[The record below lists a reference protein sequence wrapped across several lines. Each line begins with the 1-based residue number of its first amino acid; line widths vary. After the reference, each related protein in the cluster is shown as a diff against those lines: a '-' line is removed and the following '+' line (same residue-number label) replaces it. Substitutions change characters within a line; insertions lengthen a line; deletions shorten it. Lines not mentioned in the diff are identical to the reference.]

1 MKALNIKKSIIKSF
15 NFSGEK
21 QWGTDES
28 QFNAI
33 LVSRSY
39 QQLRQTFIE
48 YEKISGHDIEVA
60 IKKEF
65 SGSIEK
71 GLLGIGKKFKIKLN
85 LSKKTIEYKLK
96 YIELFILVKCVK
108 SKIGFFAERL
118 YASMHGIGTKDRT
131 LIRIIVSR
139 SEIDLGDIKKAFE
152 QRYGKSLESFIAV
165 SSSL

>member
-1 MKALNIKKSIIKSF
+1 MLVEKSKYLVALNVFRETQYSIFDK
-15 NFSGEK
+15 GEK

-65 SGSIEK
+65 SGSVEK
-71 GLLGIGKKFKIKLN
+71 GLLGIGKVF
-85 LSKKTIEYKLK
+85 
-96 YIELFILVKCVK
+96 
-108 SKIGFFAERL
+108 R
-118 YASMHGIGTKDRT
+118 
-131 LIRIIVSR
+131 
-139 SEIDLGDIKKAFE
+139 
-152 QRYGKSLESFIAV
+152 
-165 SSSL
+165 

>member
-1 MKALNIKKSIIKSF
+1 MKNRFDRFKYILRCALF
-15 NFSGEK
+15 LNFDIGEK

-65 SGSIEK
+65 SGNIEK
-71 GLLGIGKKFKIKLN
+71 GLLGIGKAFK
-85 LSKKTIEYKLK
+85 
-96 YIELFILVKCVK
+96 
-108 SKIGFFAERL
+108 
-118 YASMHGIGTKDRT
+118 
-131 LIRIIVSR
+131 
-139 SEIDLGDIKKAFE
+139 
-152 QRYGKSLESFIAV
+152 
-165 SSSL
+165 

>member
-1 MKALNIKKSIIKSF
+1 MYGKTLESDLKSDTSGHFKRLLVSLVQANRDEDQEFDHTQAIADAQALYEAGTSRNFFPLENLIYLLMKKSKYLVALNVSRDTQCSIF
-15 NFSGEK
+15 NFDTGEK

-65 SGSIEK
+65 SGSVEK
-71 GLLGIGKKFKIKLN
+71 GLLGIGKVFK
-85 LSKKTIEYKLK
+85 
-96 YIELFILVKCVK
+96 
-108 SKIGFFAERL
+108 
-118 YASMHGIGTKDRT
+118 
-131 LIRIIVSR
+131 
-139 SEIDLGDIKKAFE
+139 
-152 QRYGKSLESFIAV
+152 
-165 SSSL
+165 

>member
-1 MKALNIKKSIIKSF
+1 MGCFIIFNVIRDAQCSIS
-15 NFSGEK
+15 NFDTGEK

-48 YEKISGHDIEVA
+48 YEKVSGHDIEVA

-71 GLLGIGKKFKIKLN
+71 GLLGIGKTFK
-85 LSKKTIEYKLK
+85 
-96 YIELFILVKCVK
+96 
-108 SKIGFFAERL
+108 
-118 YASMHGIGTKDRT
+118 
-131 LIRIIVSR
+131 
-139 SEIDLGDIKKAFE
+139 
-152 QRYGKSLESFIAV
+152 
-165 SSSL
+165 

>member
-1 MKALNIKKSIIKSF
+1 MYFAMFHIS
-15 NFSGEK
+15 NFDTGEK

-48 YEKISGHDIEVA
+48 YEKVSGHDIEVA

-71 GLLGIGKKFKIKLN
+71 GLLGIGKA
-85 LSKKTIEYKLK
+85 SKK
-96 YIELFILVKCVK
+96 
-108 SKIGFFAERL
+108 
-118 YASMHGIGTKDRT
+118 
-131 LIRIIVSR
+131 
-139 SEIDLGDIKKAFE
+139 
-152 QRYGKSLESFIAV
+152 
-165 SSSL
+165 

>member
-1 MKALNIKKSIIKSF
+1 MRFIS
-15 NFSGEK
+15 NFDTGEK

-65 SGSIEK
+65 SGNIEK
-71 GLLGIGKKFKIKLN
+71 GLLGIGKAFIKWDINALIQ
-85 LSKKTIEYKLK
+85 THI
-96 YIELFILVKCVK
+96 FIRTVT
-108 SKIGFFAERL
+108 SML
-118 YASMHGIGTKDRT
+118 Y
-131 LIRIIVSR
+131 
-139 SEIDLGDIKKAFE
+139 
-152 QRYGKSLESFIAV
+152 
-165 SSSL
+165 